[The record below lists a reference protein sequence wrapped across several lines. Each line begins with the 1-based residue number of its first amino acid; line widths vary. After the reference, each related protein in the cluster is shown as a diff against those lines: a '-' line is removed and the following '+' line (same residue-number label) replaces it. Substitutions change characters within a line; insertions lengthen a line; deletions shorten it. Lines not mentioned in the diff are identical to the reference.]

1 MYQKCVCDVSNLLS
15 SYCFFFFFKQK
26 TAYEMR
32 ISDWSSDVCSSDLG
46 SRNASLVV
54 AHVAYWARCSS
65 NAIVLTSGT
74 EWKLSSTGS
83 QQKKRRPLG
92 RLIHRLNVSRSAH
105 PCVSQGSRREVPSG
119 GTIAVLVWFLL
130 VAHADRDVTAGDD
143 VVERLERV
151 SRHFVLV
158 VLQRVGLAYTPKLTT
173 TVVQLRLDDGPAI
186 LVDEE
191 TALGVDVALAALERG
206 FNLPD
211 AV

>member
-65 NAIVLTSGT
+65 DAIILTSGT

-83 QQKKRRPLG
+83 QQKKRRPQIG
-92 RLIHRLNVSRSAH
+92 RASCR
-105 PCVSQGSRREVPSG
+105 
-119 GTIAVLVWFLL
+119 
-130 VAHADRDVTAGDD
+130 
-143 VVERLERV
+143 ERV
-151 SRHFVLV
+151 WQYV
-158 VLQRVGLAYTPKLTT
+158 
-173 TVVQLRLDDGPAI
+173 
-186 LVDEE
+186 
-191 TALGVDVALAALERG
+191 
-206 FNLPD
+206 
-211 AV
+211 